1 MESISY
7 VIQYYDEKW
16 CYWYHAHDL
25 DHAMKIIDEFK
36 PTDETPFII
45 RAVRIQTIQEVLAV
59 AGTAR
64 D

>member
-7 VIQYYDEKW
+7 VIQYYDKKW
-16 CYWYHAHDL
+16 CYWYHAHDF
-25 DHAMKIIDEFK
+25 DHAMKIINEFK
-36 PTDETPFII
+36 RSDETPFII
-45 RAVRIQTIQEVLAV
+45 RAVQIQKIEKVLAV